1 MSKSIQKNE
10 IIHMDGY
17 YRDPKR
23 DDFVPLIQQVTE
35 QFLEN
40 GFDDVGPQITKISIR
55 DAELTKYIDEF
66 IVWNYDSG
74 ATSST
79 EGAYGVDNPTAPTA
93 GQSFTPFYLDGEE
106 TVARR
111 KEIDD
116 IYDNEDWHDV
126 ISETFPSSTA
136 VTEAGL
142 TADKILGPNVEL
154 FAYLNP
160 HPNRRGGGV
169 NSSWATTVTI
179 DADSDVGGSTTV
191 TTYNAAQLSVGME
204 LRSNNGVALSAP
216 YPTITAI
223 NINVVTLSD
232 PIISVSGQD
241 LIFGAGDPRP
251 ATLLNGHFY
260 KESPAPVKIQMEEQ
274 QGYVGLPNI
283 SRTVYQ
289 NEYNKI
295 KRCLTNT
302 ARDVRFLPDIESGI
316 NTQAKLR
323 QYREEITAQ
332 GDVFHHFWISNYRD
346 EFFFPAGTLEPR
358 RYRGELILG
367 YLAAF
372 DGNNLQRGDSYK
384 LTFAVTNLAPN
395 STIEYEINVSVGLDN
410 SIAGFTQ
417 DVYDTLVK
425 TALCDPKGGPI
436 LAAINQDNREGVIEF
451 ESREVGFYLT
461 VSMERTE
468 RPQTVLSNTLTQYT
482 VPVTTANSTITDG
495 TNTLA
500 SEPVFPNGYYHQ
512 VQIRGFDG
520 CNIGDTTVVTISGL
534 VDETQVAAGVYDTAN
549 ATLNDIVLEFKA
561 LENLNS
567 AQMTSQIVSKLRA
580 IGYIN
585 TYMTVK
591 SSGSSIIL
599 EYNKNSSAYFGF
611 GGKGRTAGLASADS
625 THFASTTIG
634 EVTVTD
640 YPVNGV
646 TVADVTALPT
656 AFTVSGTYTLA
667 TLLTATDTGRTPS
680 GDLDLDGDPLEIEL
694 SQTQSPQISDVSK
707 VRLQF
712 PLARDFGTFA
722 NPSNGNWKVKLGA
735 DGTNETSYFV
745 SYQQNILHEDGGRP
759 VGPQISFDLDQRTR
773 HPNSTHP
780 GLSLSSASFREFDS
794 YTHEIEI
801 DSFEYITDHSM
812 GPIVLQTKG
821 ASSLSGNNGDQ
832 PWRIRFDISR
842 GYEVRETSPYIND
855 AVLQV
860 RGDVDAS
867 NSFEY
872 FKCHVATEFQL
883 KSDGD
888 VSQIE
893 GRDGVK
899 EAKMREPGFLG
910 AMRPQFTGYLESASH
925 LISPYANREQLRNSV
940 ITNFNPTAGLVGQ
953 KHYDITGTLI
963 TGLYGAF
970 ADPSGYSIV
979 KNNTQTVTDGILND
993 NEYRYEEKFLVGSST
1008 ELTYDTPYNSGSLRL
1023 QKGWFRRTGKS
1034 HPDVAVSYPMSFTAT
1049 FADHGVAMM
1058 IRDQASADQADDHA
1072 WFVVQRHVDS
1082 ITGVSDYS
1090 SEHQPIHC
1098 VYATSEPPTLFSDL
1112 VPYFTS
1118 KTTQREESIA
1128 YTGIYDVAGNYLY
1141 NFTIDEMQN
1150 QELLAL
1156 AMDTQSRF
1164 RRFVVREKD
1173 ILKPWDRH
1181 VFAGINET
1189 DSHAVINPL
1198 EQLSLNDKGQ
1208 LVIQFP
1214 NRLGS
1219 QRFLYTGKELDLIS
1233 FCAAGAVGQ
1242 DTLISSDRFSTTGTT
1257 DKRRLY
1263 RGLMSSENYGNGMRL
1278 LMLVAGNGVEN
1289 TDADTTLL
1297 TS

>member
-55 DAELTKYIDEF
+55 DSELTKYIDEF

-74 ATSST
+74 VTSST
-79 EGAYGVDNPTAPTA
+79 EGAYGIDDPTSPSA
-93 GQSFTPFYLDGEE
+93 GQQFTPFYLDGEAS
-106 TVARR
+106 VARR

-116 IYDNEDWHDV
+116 IYDDKDWHDLL
-126 ISETFPSSTA
+126 SENFPSTTA
-136 VTEAGL
+136 ASNAGL
-142 TADKILGPNVEL
+142 TTDKILGPNAEL

-160 HPNRRGGGV
+160 HPNRRGGGA

-179 DADSDVGGSTTV
+179 DADSDPAGSTTV

-216 YPTITAI
+216 YPTITSI

-232 PIISVSGQD
+232 PIISVSGQN
-241 LIFGAGDPRP
+241 LVFGTGDPRP

-260 KESPAPVKIQMEEQ
+260 KEAPSPVKLAQQDQ
-274 QGYVGLPNI
+274 QGYIGLPNI
-283 SRTVYQ
+283 SRAVYQ

-302 ARDVRFLPDIESGI
+302 ARDVKFLPDIESGI

-323 QYREEITAQ
+323 QYREETTAQ

-367 YLAAF
+367 YLHTYN
-372 DGNNLQRGDSYK
+372 GNNLQRGDSYK
-384 LTFAVTNLAPN
+384 FTFAVTNLAPN
-395 STIEYEINVSVGLDN
+395 STIEYEIDVPVGLDN
-410 SIAGFTQ
+410 SIVGYTQ
-417 DVYDTLVK
+417 DVYDVLVK
-425 TALCDPKGGPI
+425 TALCDPKGGPF
-436 LAAINQDNREGVIEF
+436 LASINQDDREGVIQF
-451 ESREVGFYLT
+451 ESREVGFYLA
-461 VSMERTE
+461 VSVERTE
-468 RPQTVLSNTLTQYT
+468 RPQASLANNLTQFT
-482 VPVTTANSTITDG
+482 VPVTTATSTITDG
-495 TNTLA
+495 TTTLA
-500 SEPVFPNGYYHQ
+500 AEPVFPNGYYHQ
-512 VQIRGFDG
+512 VQLRGFDG
-520 CNIGDTTVVTISGL
+520 CNIGDTTLITISGL

-549 ATLNDIVLEFKA
+549 ATLDDIVLEFKA

-567 AQMTSQIVSKLRA
+567 AQMTSQIVSKLRQ

-599 EYNKNSSAYFGF
+599 EYNKNSSAYFAF
-611 GGKGRTAGLASADS
+611 GGKGRSSGLSLADS
-625 THFASTTIG
+625 THFANTTIG

-646 TVADVTALPT
+646 TVADATALPT

-667 TLLTATDTGRTPS
+667 TLLTATDTGRTSS
-680 GDLDLDGDPLEIEL
+680 GDADVDGDPMEFEL
-694 SQTQSPQISDVSK
+694 SQTQSPQISDVSR

-712 PLARDFGTFA
+712 PIARDFGTFA
-722 NPSNGNWKVKLGA
+722 NPINGNWKVQLGA
-735 DGTNETSYFV
+735 DGTDTSYFV
-745 SYQQNILHEDGGRP
+745 SYQQNILHIDGARP
-759 VGPQISFDLDQRTR
+759 VGPQCSFDLDRR
-773 HPNSTHP
+773 NKHPNSTHP
-780 GLSLSSASFREFDS
+780 GLSLSKTSFKEFNT

-821 ASSLSGNNGDQ
+821 ANSLSGNNGDQ

-893 GRDGVK
+893 GRDGIK

-910 AMRPQFTGYLESASH
+910 ALRPQFTGYLESASH
-925 LISPYANREQLRNSV
+925 LISPFVNREQLRNSV
-940 ITNFNPTAGLVGQ
+940 VTDFNPTAGLVGR
-953 KHYDITGTLI
+953 KHFDVTGTLI
-963 TGLYGAF
+963 TGLYAPF
-970 ADPSGYSIV
+970 VDPAGYSIT
-979 KNNTQTVTDGILND
+979 KNNGQVVTEGILND
-993 NEYRYEEKFLVGSST
+993 NEYRYEERFLVGSST

-1049 FADHGVAMM
+1049 FADHGISMM
-1058 IRDQASADQADDHA
+1058 VRDQASSDQSDDHA

-1082 ITGVSDYS
+1082 ITGEADYS

-1118 KTTQREESIA
+1118 KTTKREESIA
-1128 YTGIYDVAGNYLY
+1128 YTGLYDVAGNYLY
-1141 NFTIDEMQN
+1141 NYTIDEMQN

-1156 AMDTQSRF
+1156 DMDTQARF

-1173 ILKPWDRH
+1173 VLKPWDRH

-1263 RGLMSSENYGNGMRL
+1263 RGLMSSEAYGNGMRL
-1278 LMLVAGNGVEN
+1278 LMLVAGNGIEN

>member
-74 ATSST
+74 VTSST
-79 EGAYGVDNPTAPTA
+79 EGAYGNDDPVNPTG
-93 GQSFTPFYLDGEE
+93 GQTFTPFYLDGEE
-106 TVARR
+106 SIARR

-116 IYDNEDWHDV
+116 LYDDKDWHDLL
-126 ISETFPSSTA
+126 SENFPSGQA
-136 VTEAGL
+136 AGQAGI
-142 TADKILGPNVEL
+142 TTDKVLGPNAEL

-179 DADSDVGGSTTV
+179 DADSDAGGSTTV

-241 LIFGAGDPRP
+241 LIFGTGDPRP

-260 KESPAPVKIQMEEQ
+260 KEAPAPVKIAKQ
-274 QGYVGLPNI
+274 QQKGYIGLPNI
-283 SRTVYQ
+283 ARAVYQ
-289 NEYNKI
+289 NEYNKV

-323 QYREEITAQ
+323 QYREEVTAQ
-332 GDVFHHFWISNYRD
+332 GEIFHHFWISNYRD

-367 YLAAF
+367 YLSTF
-372 DGNNLQRGDSYK
+372 NGNNLQRGDTYK
-384 LTFAVTNLAPN
+384 FTFAVTNLAPN
-395 STIEYEINVSVGLDN
+395 STIEYEINVPVGLDN
-410 SIAGFTQ
+410 SIAGYTQ
-417 DVYDTLVK
+417 DVYDILVK
-425 TALCDPKGGPI
+425 TALCDPKGGPF
-436 LAAINQDNREGVIEF
+436 LASIDQDNREGVIEF
-451 ESREVGFYLT
+451 ESREVGFYLAVT
-461 VSMERTE
+461 VERTE
-468 RPQTVLSNTLTQYT
+468 RPQAVLANTLTQYT
-482 VPVTTANSTITDG
+482 VPVDTETSTITDG
-495 TNTLA
+495 TTTLA
-500 SEPVFPNGYYHQ
+500 AEPVFPNGYYHQ
-512 VQIRGFDG
+512 VQLRGFDG
-520 CNIGDTTVVTISGL
+520 CNIGDTTTITISGL
-534 VDETQVAAGVYDTAN
+534 VDEAQVAAGVYDTAN
-549 ATLNDIVLEFKA
+549 ATLDDIVVEFKA

-567 AQMTSQIVSKLRA
+567 AQMTSQIVSRLRQ

-591 SSGSSIIL
+591 SSGSSIII
-599 EYNKNSSAYFGF
+599 EYNKNSSAYFGY
-611 GGKGRTAGLASADS
+611 GGKGRTAGLASAPS
-625 THFASTTIG
+625 THFADTTIG

-646 TVADVTALPT
+646 TVADATALPT

-667 TLLTATDTGRTPS
+667 TLLTATDTGRTVS
-680 GDLDLDGDPLEIEL
+680 GDADVDGDPMEFEL
-694 SQTQSPQISDVSK
+694 SQTQSPQISDVSR
-707 VRLQF
+707 VRLSF

-722 NPSNGNWKVKLGA
+722 NPVNGNWKVQLGA
-735 DGTNETSYFV
+735 DAVDTSYFV
-745 SYQQNILHEDGGRP
+745 SYQQNVLHTDGSRP
-759 VGPQISFDLDQRTR
+759 VGPQVSFDLDQRTR

-780 GLSLSSASFREFDS
+780 GLALSKTSFKEFDT

-821 ASSLSGNNGDQ
+821 STPLSGNSGDQ
-832 PWRIRFDISR
+832 PWRVRFDVSR

-893 GRDGVK
+893 GRDGIK

-925 LISPYANREQLRNSV
+925 LISPYVNREQLRNSV
-940 ITNFNPTAGLVGQ
+940 VTDFNPTAGLVGR
-953 KHYDITGTLI
+953 KHYDITGALI
-963 TGLYGAF
+963 QGLYQIF
-970 ADPSGYSIV
+970 TDPAGYTIT
-979 KNNTQTVTDGILND
+979 KNNGQVVSDGILLD
-993 NEYRYEEKFLVGSST
+993 NEYRYEERFLVGSST

-1049 FADHGVAMM
+1049 FADHGIALMV
-1058 IRDQASADQADDHA
+1058 RDQASSDQADDHA

-1082 ITGVSDYS
+1082 ITGEADYS

-1118 KTTQREESIA
+1118 KTTRREESIA
-1128 YTGIYDVAGNYLY
+1128 YTGVYDVAGNYLY
-1141 NFTIDEMQN
+1141 NFTVDEMQN
-1150 QELLAL
+1150 QELIAL
-1156 AMDTQSRF
+1156 DMDTQSRF

-1173 ILKPWDRH
+1173 VLKPWDRH

-1242 DTLISSDRFSTTGTT
+1242 DTLISSDRFSTAGTT

-1263 RGLMSSENYGNGMRL
+1263 RGLMSSEAYGNGMRL
-1278 LMLVAGNGVEN
+1278 LMLVAGNGIEN

>member
-23 DDFVPLIQQVTE
+23 DDFIPLIQQVTE

-55 DAELTKYIDEF
+55 DSELTKYIDEF

-74 ATSST
+74 VTSST
-79 EGAYGVDNPTAPTA
+79 EGAYGIDNPVSPA
-93 GQSFTPFYLDGEE
+93 GGQTFTPFYLDGDSSI
-106 TVARR
+106 ARR

-116 IYDNEDWHDV
+116 LYDDKDWHDLL
-126 ISETFPSSTA
+126 SETFPSA
-136 VTEAGL
+136 QAAGQAGL
-142 TADKILGPNVEL
+142 TADKILGPNAEL

-179 DADSDVGGSTTV
+179 DADSDPAGSTNV

-216 YPTITAI
+216 YPTITEI

-232 PIISVSGQD
+232 PIISVSGQN
-241 LIFGAGDPRP
+241 LVFGTGDPRP

-260 KESPAPVKIQMEEQ
+260 KEAPSPVKLSQ
-274 QGYVGLPNI
+274 QNQAGYIGLPNI
-283 SRTVYQ
+283 SRAVYQ

-302 ARDVRFLPDIESGI
+302 AREVKFLPDIESGI

-367 YLAAF
+367 YLHTF
-372 DGNNLQRGDSYK
+372 NGNNLQRGDSYK
-384 LTFAVTNLAPN
+384 FTFAVTNLAPN
-395 STIEYEINVSVGLDN
+395 STIEYEIDVPVGLDN
-410 SIAGFTQ
+410 SIVGYTQ
-417 DVYDTLVK
+417 DVYDILVK
-425 TALCDPKGGPI
+425 TALCDPKGGPFI
-436 LAAINQDNREGVIEF
+436 ASINQDDREGVIEF
-451 ESREVGFYLT
+451 ESREVGFSLA
-461 VSMERTE
+461 VSVERTE
-468 RPQTVLSNTLTQYT
+468 RPQAVLANNLTQFT
-482 VPVTTANSTITDG
+482 VPITTATSTITDG
-495 TNTLA
+495 TTTLA
-500 SEPVFPNGYYHQ
+500 AEPVFPNGYYHQ
-512 VQIRGFDG
+512 VQLRGFDG
-520 CNIGDTTVVTISGL
+520 CNIGDTTVITISGL

-549 ATLNDIVLEFKA
+549 ATLDDIVLEFKA

-567 AQMTSQIVSKLRA
+567 AQMTSQIVGRLRQ

-611 GGKGRTAGLASADS
+611 GGKGRVSGLASADS
-625 THFASTTIG
+625 THFADTTIG

-667 TLLTATDTGRTPS
+667 TLLTATDTGRTSS
-680 GDLDLDGDPLEIEL
+680 GDADVDGDPMEFEL

-712 PLARDFGTFA
+712 PIARDFGTFA
-722 NPSNGNWKVKLGA
+722 NPINGNWKVQLGA
-735 DGTNETSYFV
+735 DGTDTSYFV
-745 SYQQNILHEDGGRP
+745 SYQQNILHTDGSRP

-780 GLSLSSASFREFDS
+780 GLSLSKTSFKEFDT

-801 DSFEYITDHSM
+801 DSFEYITDYSM

-821 ASSLSGNNGDQ
+821 ANPLSGNNGDQ
-832 PWRIRFDISR
+832 AWRIRFDISR

-860 RGDVDAS
+860 RGDTDAS

-893 GRDGVK
+893 GRDGIK

-910 AMRPQFTGYLESASH
+910 ALRPQFTGYLESASH
-925 LISPYANREQLRNSV
+925 LISPFVNREQLRNSV
-940 ITNFNPTAGLVGQ
+940 VTNFNPTAGLVGR
-953 KHYDITGTLI
+953 KHFDVTGTLI
-963 TGLYGAF
+963 AGLYGPF
-970 ADPSGYSIV
+970 VDPAGYSIT
-979 KNNTQTVTDGILND
+979 KNNGQVVTEGILND
-993 NEYRYEEKFLVGSST
+993 NEYRYEERFLVGSST

-1049 FADHGVAMM
+1049 FADHGIALMV
-1058 IRDQASADQADDHA
+1058 RDQASSDQSDDHA
-1072 WFVVQRHVDS
+1072 WLVVQRHVDS
-1082 ITGVSDYS
+1082 ITGEADYS

-1156 AMDTQSRF
+1156 DMDTQARF

-1173 ILKPWDRH
+1173 VLKPWDRH

-1242 DTLISSDRFSTTGTT
+1242 DTLITSDRFSTTGTT

-1263 RGLMSSENYGNGMRL
+1263 RGLMSSEAYGNGMRL
-1278 LMLVAGNGVEN
+1278 LMLVAGNGIES

>member
-1 MSKSIQKNE
+1 M
-10 IIHMDGY
+10 
-17 YRDPKR
+17 
-23 DDFVPLIQQVTE
+23 
-35 QFLEN
+35 
-40 GFDDVGPQITKISIR
+40 
-55 DAELTKYIDEF
+55 
-66 IVWNYDSG
+66 
-74 ATSST
+74 
-79 EGAYGVDNPTAPTA
+79 
-93 GQSFTPFYLDGEE
+93 
-106 TVARR
+106 
-111 KEIDD
+111 
-116 IYDNEDWHDV
+116 
-126 ISETFPSSTA
+126 
-136 VTEAGL
+136 
-142 TADKILGPNVEL
+142 
-154 FAYLNP
+154 
-160 HPNRRGGGV
+160 
-169 NSSWATTVTI
+169 
-179 DADSDVGGSTTV
+179 
-191 TTYNAAQLSVGME
+191 
-204 LRSNNGVALSAP
+204 
-216 YPTITAI
+216 
-223 NINVVTLSD
+223 
-232 PIISVSGQD
+232 
-241 LIFGAGDPRP
+241 
-251 ATLLNGHFY
+251 
-260 KESPAPVKIQMEEQ
+260 
-274 QGYVGLPNI
+274 
-283 SRTVYQ
+283 
-289 NEYNKI
+289 
-295 KRCLTNT
+295 
-302 ARDVRFLPDIESGI
+302 
-316 NTQAKLR
+316 
-323 QYREEITAQ
+323 
-332 GDVFHHFWISNYRD
+332 
-346 EFFFPAGTLEPR
+346 
-358 RYRGELILG
+358 ILG
-367 YLAAF
+367 YLSTF

-384 LTFAVTNLAPN
+384 FTFAVTNLAPN
-395 STIEYEINVSVGLDN
+395 STIEYEINVPVGLDN
-410 SIAGFTQ
+410 SIAGYTQ
-417 DVYDTLVK
+417 DVYDILVK
-425 TALCDPKGGPI
+425 TALCDPKGGPF
-436 LAAINQDNREGVIEF
+436 LASIDQDDREGVIQF
-451 ESREVGFYLT
+451 ESREVGFYLAVT
-461 VSMERTE
+461 VERTE
-468 RPQTVLSNTLTQYT
+468 RPQTILANTLTQYT
-482 VPVTTANSTITDG
+482 VSVDTETSTITDG
-495 TNTLA
+495 TTTLA
-500 SEPVFPNGYYHQ
+500 AEPVFPNGYYHQ
-512 VQIRGFDG
+512 VQLRGFDG
-520 CNIGDTTVVTISGL
+520 CNIGDTTTITISGL
-534 VDETQVAAGVYDTAN
+534 VDEAQVAAGVYDTAN
-549 ATLNDIVLEFKA
+549 ATLDDIVLEFKA

-567 AQMTSQIVSKLRA
+567 AQMTSQIVSRLRQ

-611 GGKGRTAGLASADS
+611 GGKGRTAGLAAAPS
-625 THFASTTIG
+625 THFADTTIG

-646 TVADVTALPT
+646 TVADATALPT
-656 AFTVSGTYTLA
+656 AFTISGTYTLA
-667 TLLTATDTGRTPS
+667 TLLTATDTGRTVS
-680 GDLDLDGDPLEIEL
+680 GDADLDGDPMEFEL
-694 SQTQSPQISDVSK
+694 YQTQSPQISDVSK
-707 VRLQF
+707 VRLSF

-722 NPSNGNWKVKLGA
+722 NPINGNWKVQLGA
-735 DGTNETSYFV
+735 DGVDTSYFT
-745 SYQQNILHEDGGRP
+745 SYQQNVLHVDGGRP
-759 VGPQISFDLDQRTR
+759 VGPQVSFDLDQRTR

-780 GLSLSSASFREFDS
+780 GLSLSKTSFKEFDT

-821 ASSLSGNNGDQ
+821 SNPLSGNNGDQ
-832 PWRIRFDISR
+832 PWRIRFDVSR

-860 RGDVDAS
+860 RGDTDAS

-893 GRDGVK
+893 GRDGIK

-925 LISPYANREQLRNSV
+925 LISPFVNREQLRNSV
-940 ITNFNPTAGLVGQ
+940 VTDFNPTAGLVGR

-963 TGLYGAF
+963 TGLYQIF
-970 ADPSGYSIV
+970 TDPAGYTIA
-979 KNNTQTVTDGILND
+979 KNNGQTVTDGILLD
-993 NEYRYEEKFLVGSST
+993 NEYRYEERFLVGSST

-1049 FADHGVAMM
+1049 FADHGITMM
-1058 IRDQASADQADDHA
+1058 VRDQASSDQADDHA

-1082 ITGVSDYS
+1082 ITGEADYS

-1150 QELLAL
+1150 QELIAL
-1156 AMDTQSRF
+1156 DMDTQARF

-1173 ILKPWDRH
+1173 VLKPWDRH

-1263 RGLMSSENYGNGMRL
+1263 RGLMSSEAYGNGMRL
-1278 LMLVAGNGVEN
+1278 LMLVAGNGIEN